1 MQQKFKV
8 KKKNSENKRG
18 KGRVMTPENY
28 TGSVKKT

>member
-8 KKKNSENKRG
+8 KKNSENKRG